1 MPTPVATLRASLERH
16 NDTFESLL
24 GLIPARYYLAQDGN
38 EDQIASKYQKH
49 KKNKKEDRLAI
60 KEASKKAK
68 KAKLDPT
75 NNKSVIEIQNE
86 AFQTQEDKQAK
97 KRTKRTLPEPQS
109 DDDPSGDDVAMQVDF
124 DLGAEG
130 EKNDS
135 DVGEK
140 LVPMPETNGIEA
152 LRNKLHIRMAEMRN
166 KGRPAP
172 TKGEPGNRDE
182 LLEERRRQRAA
193 MRERRRKETKERI
206 KRAEEM
212 KGKKNKDSREERKKG
227 NYTKTQLL
235 VPDQTT
241 SQRSGPQSK
250 MTNVTFGNIAGQSS
264 KKSEKLK
271 TTSDPQQAL
280 EQLAARKERL
290 ASMSEEKRAA
300 IEEKEKWE
308 KAEARLEGVKIRD
321 DETRLK
327 KAAKRKEKTK
337 VKSKKSW
344 DERKE
349 QVAASMAAKQKK
361 RTDNIAS
368 RNERKKDKKKG
379 KARPGFE
386 GKSFGKSSGKPKGKK

>member
-1 MPTPVATLRASLERH
+1 M
-16 NDTFESLL
+16 
-24 GLIPARYYLAQDGN
+24 
-38 EDQIASKYQKH
+38 
-49 KKNKKEDRLAI
+49 
-60 KEASKKAK
+60 
-68 KAKLDPT
+68 
-75 NNKSVIEIQNE
+75 IEIQNE

-172 TKGEPGNRDE
+172 TKGEPGDRDE

-227 NYTKTQLL
+227 N
-235 VPDQTT
+235 
-241 SQRSGPQSK
+241 S
-250 MTNVTFGNIAGQSS
+250 
-264 KKSEKLK
+264 
-271 TTSDPQQAL
+271 
-280 EQLAARKERL
+280 
-290 ASMSEEKRAA
+290 
-300 IEEKEKWE
+300 
-308 KAEARLEGVKIRD
+308 
-321 DETRLK
+321 
-327 KAAKRKEKTK
+327 TK
-337 VKSKKSW
+337 VRQKHDSRIFSPALTILFYATDSITRARSDNFPTQW
-344 DERKE
+344 SSIQNDERNLRE
-349 QVAASMAAKQKK
+349 HRRTILQKV
-361 RTDNIAS
+361 
-368 RNERKKDKKKG
+368 
-379 KARPGFE
+379 
-386 GKSFGKSSGKPKGKK
+386 